1 MSEIG
6 KTLLLIVGAN
16 NLRAPGFGAW
26 LVLLGI
32 VVLVVL
38 YLLLGG
44 YSIGRKEK
52 KQQQRQE
59 YIRNTFPLAYQKFIR
74 DHHVR
79 SDYYNWW
86 KSEQFEQLELF
97 FSVKE
102 EEWALM
108 QQDEETIK
116 TQILEIEKQAP
127 RGLSYWIRKNNYRVS
142 WNMLGNELEQLPV
155 SNING
160 RKIVRREDV
169 IAAKTQ
175 ILAYEEAYTRK
186 EAFHKWEEEQR
197 QFSETIRELTRLII
211 RKGLCITGKCT
222 VNYSIPGLAEEDG
235 QNAFFVCHTY
245 FKPFCLDESL
255 DYSLFP
261 RIKNNLEC
269 IKKGFSGEKE
279 SLEIAYEC
287 YSGFFKRMV
296 DAYCVDGF
304 DDTIEGEVSIIFYDE
319 IEDINIDSS
328 LFTIIRDYIS
338 NRYENSDYCTIYQLN
353 EVLSHNAPKL
363 KRDIIIIGH
372 VTNTAKLKE
381 QCIQILSFYPDN
393 LPRIYYISIYYE
405 YSSVE
410 MRYLIKFEKERIAAE
425 EEKKRQ
431 EQILLDSI
439 PTKVQ
444 NWESLRGELRIK
456 YLIDYYPTTAEF
468 EADDEEWENR
478 WLVWHFKNDPDKTS
492 EEEHRNALNR
502 VIPKFVELLTDTFGK
517 EALGHLTLV
526 CIPAST
532 QKKNEARYKTFSGE
546 LCQKTGMENGYD
558 FTRIDFD
565 RTAKRDGG
573 KKNNVN
579 YSFDDSF
586 FNGKRVILFDDIIT
600 KGDSMRIAK
609 AKLEKSG
616 STIIC
621 GLAIGKTSHEHHE
634 SDE

>member
-1 MSEIG
+1 MDETV
-6 KTLLLIVGAN
+6 KTLLLIIGICILLICGVQAQ
-16 NLRAPGFGAW
+16 
-26 LVLLGI
+26 LVVLGI
-32 VVLVVL
+32 VVLIVFIILL
-38 YLLLGG
+38 YGF
-44 YSIGRKEK
+44 YIGRKEK

-59 YIRNTFPLAYQKFIR
+59 YLKNTFPLAYQKFVR
-74 DHHVR
+74 EHHVR
-79 SDYYNWW
+79 FNYDNWW
-86 KSEQFEQLELF
+86 KSEQLELF
-97 FSVKE
+97 FSVKDK
-102 EEWALM
+102 EWALM

-116 TQILEIEKQAP
+116 TQFLEIEKQAP

-211 RKGLCITGKCT
+211 RKGLCITGECT

-235 QNAFFVCHTY
+235 QNAYFVRHTY

-269 IKKGFSGEKE
+269 IKKGFSRETDIEGVYEYYSYLFK
-279 SLEIAYEC
+279 SLI
-287 YSGFFKRMV
+287 
-296 DAYCVDGF
+296 DTYCGPLF
-304 DDTIEGEVSIIFYDE
+304 DDTPLADISIVFFDE
-319 IEDINIDSS
+319 IENINIDSG
-328 LFTIIRDYIS
+328 LFSIIRDSIS
-338 NRYENSDYCTIYQLN
+338 NSYENSDYCTVYQLH

-372 VTNTAKLKE
+372 VTSSLKLKE
-381 QCIQILSFYPDN
+381 QCEQILSLYPDT
-393 LPRIYYISIYYE
+393 LPRIYYISIYQE
-405 YSSVE
+405 LSSSE
-410 MRYLIKFEKERIAAE
+410 MRYLIKFKKGRIAAE

-439 PTKVQ
+439 PAKVQ
-444 NWESLRGELRIK
+444 NWESLWGDLHIK
-456 YLIDYYPTTAEF
+456 YLIDYYPTTADF

-478 WLVWHFKNDPDKTS
+478 WLVWNFKNDPDKTS
-492 EEEHRNALNR
+492 EKDHQNALNR
-502 VIPKFVELLTDTFGK
+502 VIPDFVDVLTDTFGK
-517 EALGHLTLV
+517 ETLRYLTLV

-532 QKKNEARYKTFSGE
+532 QEKNEARYKVFSEE
-546 LCQKTGMENGYD
+546 LCQRTGIENGYG
-558 FTRIDFD
+558 FTQVLRD
-565 RTAKRDGG
+565 RTAQHEGG
-573 KKNNVN
+573 NRNNVN

-600 KGDSMRIAK
+600 KGDSMHAAK
-609 AKLEKSG
+609 SKLEAIG
-616 STIIC
+616 AIVIC
-621 GLAIGKTSHEHHE
+621 GLAIGKTRHEHRE